1 MSLMSTLLNKFIY
14 KYRKILLFLFI
25 GLSYLFYLL
34 MGGMG
39 IPCLFHLVT
48 GFNCPGCGITR
59 LILNL
64 AKGNVVEAFHS
75 NPFIFISIPFL
86 IYELMY
92 QFGYLKY
99 KKDNLIPYKDDKG
112 YKANNIALYVY
123 LFLLVCFGIARN
135 IFKI

>member
-1 MSLMSTLLNKFIY
+1 MSTLLNKYIY

-25 GLSYLFYLL
+25 GFSYLFYLL
-34 MGGMG
+34 MGGIG
-39 IPCLFHLVT
+39 IPCLFHLLT
-48 GFNCPGCGITR
+48 GLDCPGCGSTR

-64 AKGNVVEAFHS
+64 AKGNVIEAFHS

-99 KKDNLIPYKDDKG
+99 KKDNCLPYKDDKG
-112 YKANNIALYVY
+112 YKANNIALYIY
-123 LFLLVCFGIARN
+123 LFLLVGFGIARN
-135 IFKI
+135 VFKF